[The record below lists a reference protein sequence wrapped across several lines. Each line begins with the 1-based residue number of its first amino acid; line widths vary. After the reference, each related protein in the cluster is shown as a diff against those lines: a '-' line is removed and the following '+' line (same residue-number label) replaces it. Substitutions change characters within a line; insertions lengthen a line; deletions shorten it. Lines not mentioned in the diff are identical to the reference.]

1 MSQKRRILEEIL
13 VTKDQNDTDKKAK
26 KEKNKELV
34 RFTQNL
40 LQLLTK
46 KKKKIKKK
54 EKIR

>member
-40 LQLLTK
+40 LQLF
-46 KKKKIKKK
+46 
-54 EKIR
+54 